1 MPHSSLISVP
11 FQSHFILIRFLFQ
24 DVQAG
29 QSKLLSKA
37 NSWSAPE
44 KSVKIEP
51 EIEANKPTR
60 AASIATEKVQMPPPS
75 LGMGPVAQGSSQG
88 MGPPGPRPKKS
99 IFKSKSQSSE
109 GGKRK
114 ALYKHR

>member
-1 MPHSSLISVP
+1 MGTKVEIDTDEPVIKRLRQEIKEEKPS
-11 FQSHFILIRFLFQ
+11 FLDVQ
-24 DVQAG
+24 DDVQAG

-60 AASIATEKVQMPPPS
+60 AASIATDMVQMPPPS

-88 MGPPGPRPKKS
+88 MGPPGP
-99 IFKSKSQSSE
+99 
-109 GGKRK
+109 
-114 ALYKHR
+114 